1 MNIPNRTTSIDDTIR
16 YFTSVEWG
24 RTYEEDKYWDDDVL
38 FDNFIVF
45 VACAFAWLNLPRP
58 TYNQF
63 LLAKHI
69 QDTSNPFRMLM
80 AMRGLSKSLNAQ
92 LYTAWRLYRDPDE
105 HILIMSASGTRAKN
119 FTSFV
124 QKLIRLIPCLNH
136 MTPRH
141 NIERTSGGSF
151 DVAGATD
158 SDSPSVYAVGVENQ
172 IAGFRATLVIYDDIE
187 TKQNSTSVVMREK
200 VDFYAKEAHNLLIA
214 GRKETITL
222 CTPHSKDSVY
232 MGWIA
237 EGHVPLVIPSEYV
250 AKDHFLYQYIAEH
263 IRHRAEKFPSL
274 IGKATDERINDKEL
288 EDTRVKIGRSEYKL
302 QYILDVSESDELK
315 HPLKLAD
322 LIVMDVN
329 DEEAPLK
336 IAHSSMPD
344 NQIYIKHNGFKGDK
358 FYQPSYMSQ
367 EKMRYQVKIMSI
379 DTSGRGSNETA
390 YSVIYVLNGRIFAKD
405 IGGFKGGYDD
415 DSMMGL
421 ITVAKA
427 CEVNYIVIESNF
439 GDGAFAKIFQ
449 PYVDKHLKNV
459 GMAEVRAKGQKEIR
473 IINTVEP
480 LLNQHKIIIDKTLL
494 DRDSR
499 SSLSNS
505 FTHQLSHLTRERECL
520 KDDDRLDSFEM
531 ACAYAVENYLD
542 VNEEAIMRMS
552 KEQEL
557 EDIMKMNNEL
567 MGSHPMFGMGN
578 SPLNYGSRY

>member
-1 MNIPNRTTSIDDTIR
+1 MQVPNRTTSIDDTIR
-16 YFTSVEWG
+16 YFTANEWG
-24 RTYEEDKYWDDDVL
+24 KTYEEDKYWDDDVL

-45 VACAFAWLNLPRP
+45 VACSFAWLNLPRP
-58 TYNQF
+58 TLNQF

-69 QDTSNPFRMLM
+69 ADRENPFRMLM
-80 AMRGLSKSLNAQ
+80 AMRGLSKSLQAE
-92 LYTAWRLYRDPDE
+92 LYTCWRLYRDPDE
-105 HILIMSASGTRAKN
+105 HILVMSASGTRAKN

-124 QKLIRLIPCLNH
+124 QKLIRLIPCLQH

-232 MGWIA
+232 MGWIT

-263 IRHRAEKFPSL
+263 IRNRGEKFPSL

-315 HPLKLAD
+315 HPLKLSD

-329 DEEAPLK
+329 DDEAPLK
-336 IAHSSMPD
+336 VAHSSMPE
-344 NQIYIKHNGFKGDK
+344 NQLYIKHNGFKGDK
-358 FYQPSYMSQ
+358 FYQPSYVSQ
-367 EKMRYQVKIMSI
+367 EKMKYQVKIMSI

-390 YSVIYVLNGRIFAKD
+390 YSVLYVLNGRIFVKD
-405 IGGFKGGYDD
+405 VGGFKGGYDD

-439 GDGAFAKIFQ
+439 GDGAFAMMLR

-459 GMAEVRAKGQKEIR
+459 GMADVRAKGKKEIR

-499 SSLSNS
+499 ANLSNS
-505 FTHQLSHLTRERECL
+505 FTHQLSHLTREVGCL
-520 KDDDRLDSFEM
+520 KEDDRIDSFEM
-531 ACAYAVENYLD
+531 ACAYVVENYLD

-567 MGSHPMFGMGN
+567 MGNHPMFGSN